1 METLEQ
7 ILAKVE
13 SILVDSM
20 QMSPE
25 QAKAYLERW
34 TSEQLLLEADLI
46 KELVKFLPP
55 DEGAKLAGEHSAKC
69 IELADQMESRLTD

>member
-20 QMSPE
+20 QMTPE
-25 QAKAYLERW
+25 QARTYLELW
-34 TSEQLLLEADLI
+34 KSEQLLLEADLI
-46 KELVKFLPP
+46 KELAKFLPP
-55 DEGAKLAGEHSAKC
+55 DEGAKLAADHSSKC
-69 IELADQMESRLTD
+69 LELAEQMEQRLQE